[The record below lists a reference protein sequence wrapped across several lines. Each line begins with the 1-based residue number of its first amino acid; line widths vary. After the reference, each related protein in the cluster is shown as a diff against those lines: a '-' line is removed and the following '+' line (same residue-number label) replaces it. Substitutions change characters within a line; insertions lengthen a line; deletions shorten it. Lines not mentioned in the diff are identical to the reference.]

1 MLENGEKL
9 TLLGDKT
16 SRALS
21 KQLGITHVGQLL
33 QHYPRRYI
41 KRGELTSMAEL
52 PIGEVATVVG
62 EIVSVSARY
71 TKGRGGHILEAT
83 ISDGTSKMS
92 LAFFGQAWRKDELT
106 KGKRGLFSGKVG
118 IFSGKL
124 QLTHPD
130 YELFEDID
138 EKEAKAWADLPIPVY
153 PATATLPSWRIE
165 KAISQVLGLADIKEL
180 IPKEILEKEKVIG
193 LKDAVYKIHRPSS
206 EKDFVDA
213 RKSLKFHEALIL
225 QTGLLLKRQA
235 YENQEAALLDDSSL
249 AMEFEKHLEFEFTKS
264 QLQVIAEIEKDLA
277 SGRPMHRLLQGEV
290 GSGKTVIALRAI
302 MLAAAKKLQSA
313 LLAPT
318 EVLAEQHF
326 HSIQTTLGPE
336 LSKALGVRLLT
347 GSMNAAEKKKALL
360 DMASGKCL
368 LAVGTHAL
376 FSEKVQF
383 AELGLVV
390 IDEQHRFGVMQRE
403 AIKGKGKKV
412 PHVLTMTAT
421 PIPRTIAITAFGD
434 LDVSTLREL
443 PGGRKAIETHL
454 VAISNPALVSRV
466 WQRVNEEIQKGR
478 QVFVVCPRISGK
490 EYEDEPAAQDSIAP
504 AAATEVFDSLARN
517 PALSGV
523 RMGLMHGRLAT
534 EEKQD
539 VMQAF
544 AAKELDLLVA
554 TTVIEVGV
562 NIPNA
567 TVMVILD
574 ADRFGISQLHQLRG
588 RIGRGEHAGICLLLS
603 GGEPE
608 SLAHQ
613 RLEAIVETNDGFKLS
628 EMDLELRGEGD
639 VLGENQSGMRSQ
651 LKMLKV
657 TLDGELIQ
665 HARELGEEIVK
676 KPISKDLLRGVELMQ
691 PDALAAS

>member
-1 MLENGEKL
+1 
-9 TLLGDKT
+9 
-16 SRALS
+16 
-21 KQLGITHVGQLL
+21 
-33 QHYPRRYI
+33 
-41 KRGELTSMAEL
+41 
-52 PIGEVATVVG
+52 
-62 EIVSVSARY
+62 
-71 TKGRGGHILEAT
+71 
-83 ISDGTSKMS
+83 
-92 LAFFGQAWRKDELT
+92 
-106 KGKRGLFSGKVG
+106 
-118 IFSGKL
+118 
-124 QLTHPD
+124 
-130 YELFEDID
+130 
-138 EKEAKAWADLPIPVY
+138 
-153 PATATLPSWRIE
+153 
-165 KAISQVLGLADIKEL
+165 
-180 IPKEILEKEKVIG
+180 
-193 LKDAVYKIHRPSS
+193 
-206 EKDFVDA
+206 
-213 RKSLKFHEALIL
+213 
-225 QTGLLLKRQA
+225 
-235 YENQEAALLDDSSL
+235 
-249 AMEFEKHLEFEFTKS
+249 
-264 QLQVIAEIEKDLA
+264 
-277 SGRPMHRLLQGEV
+277 
-290 GSGKTVIALRAI
+290 
-302 MLAAAKKLQSA
+302 
-313 LLAPT
+313 
-318 EVLAEQHF
+318 
-326 HSIQTTLGPE
+326 
-336 LSKALGVRLLT
+336 
-347 GSMNAAEKKKALL
+347 MNAAEKKKALL

-368 LAVGTHAL
+368 LAIGTHAL

-517 PALSGV
+517 PALAGV

-657 TLDGELIQ
+657 TVDGELIQ
-665 HARELGEEIVK
+665 HARELAEEIVK